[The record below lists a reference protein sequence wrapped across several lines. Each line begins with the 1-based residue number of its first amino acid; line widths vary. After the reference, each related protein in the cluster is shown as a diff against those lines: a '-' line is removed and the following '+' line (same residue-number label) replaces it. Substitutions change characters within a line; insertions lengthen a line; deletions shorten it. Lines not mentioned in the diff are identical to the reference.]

1 MKLLRLLPVAVLLV
15 SGVAV
20 PVRADEPVPC
30 QAYTVD
36 DNSAYGY
43 HEVNNCPMTVSGMF
57 ANENWRVAISGYD
70 RGVYSFR
77 LWHVPNGRRFF
88 QLFDFDVVGDT
99 NRPQYR
105 FKTQVASQNATVIV
119 SFQSDDPDYIRVEIF
134 QAGRVTMNELLKK
147 ESDEVPR
154 I

>member
-1 MKLLRLLPVAVLLV
+1 MKLLNILPVAALIL

-20 PVRADEPVPC
+20 PVRAEEPIPC

-43 HEVNNCPMTVSGMF
+43 HEVNNCPLTVSGTF
-57 ANENWRVAISGYD
+57 ANDNWRVAISGYEP
-70 RGVYSFR
+70 GVYSFR
-77 LWHVPNGRRFF
+77 LWHGQNGRRFF
-88 QLFDFDVVGDT
+88 QLFDFDVIGDT
-99 NRPQYR
+99 ERPQYR
-105 FKTQVASQNATVIV
+105 FKTQVANHSATVVV
-119 SFQSDDPDYIRVEIF
+119 SFQYADPEYIRVEIF

-147 ESDEVPR
+147 ESDETPR